1 MIPDTTTVGT
11 DDGIVRWTNE
21 DFSISVEEAEAVA
34 DEVRRRMDRPVVS
47 GVLVDNRAA
56 ENTWPADVNDVWSE
70 LMADIY
76 AADLPCATVSPSVT
90 NAMQIN
96 RLASEQGTD
105 DLIQAFDAAEYE
117 EALAFLDAA

>member
-1 MIPDTTTVGT
+1 MTPDTTTVET

-21 DFSISVEEAEAVA
+21 DFSISVDEAEAVA
-34 DEVRRRMDRPVVS
+34 DEVRRGMDRPGVS

-56 ENTWPADVNDVWSE
+56 ENTWPSDVNDVWSA